1 MNLEGVESLFVNRF
15 QRMGKS
21 NNMELEKG
29 IIEIHSSEIIR
40 LDNDPNFP
48 DNGKIEFVM
57 KGGI

>member
-1 MNLEGVESLFVNRF
+1 
-15 QRMGKS
+15 MGNKS
-21 NNMELEKG
+21 QNMELEKG
-29 IIEIHSSEIIR
+29 VIDIHPSEIIR

>member
-1 MNLEGVESLFVNRF
+1 MNVEGVESILVSKF

-21 NNMELEKG
+21 ENMELEKG
-29 IIEIHSSEIIR
+29 IIEVHSSEIIR

-57 KGGI
+57 EGGI